1 MKEIVLGGRVLI
13 TGRGSL
19 DSIKNLNAARA
30 FIVIGGSAM
39 QKSGVIDRIHELL
52 RAVGC
57 SCEVFSGVS
66 PNPDPQIVMAGVERM
81 REFRP
86 DTVIAVGG
94 GSPIDAAKVMAL
106 LYEYP
111 TNNFVELLE
120 GPLPSSRKLVR
131 LVAIPST
138 SGTGAEVTKAA
149 VITFTDRNLKI
160 GLKSEALVPDVAI
173 LDAELT
179 MTMPPNIVAET
190 GMDAVT
196 HAVECYTNPSL
207 DDFTEPLA
215 REAVAGLFEWLPVS
229 YGEKTLESREKVHNY
244 QCMAGLAFTNVGLG
258 MAHGIAHAIG
268 GKFGLGHGLINAIAL
283 PEVLEYNS
291 RDAEVA
297 RRLERLAQTIGA
309 RSFVEAVRKLNRLMG
324 IPVSFQA
331 AGLNE
336 DAFKQALPELVAN
349 SLQGST
355 RVNPVKITAEDM
367 AVLLDRLYR
376 GQ

>member
-1 MKEIVLGGRVLI
+1 
-13 TGRGSL
+13 
-19 DSIKNLNAARA
+19 
-30 FIVIGGSAM
+30 
-39 QKSGVIDRIHELL
+39 
-52 RAVGC
+52 
-57 SCEVFSGVS
+57 
-66 PNPDPQIVMAGVERM
+66 
-81 REFRP
+81 
-86 DTVIAVGG
+86 
-94 GSPIDAAKVMAL
+94 
-106 LYEYP
+106 
-111 TNNFVELLE
+111 
-120 GPLPSSRKLVR
+120 
-131 LVAIPST
+131 
-138 SGTGAEVTKAA
+138 
-149 VITFTDRNLKI
+149 
-160 GLKSEALVPDVAI
+160 
-173 LDAELT
+173 
-179 MTMPPNIVAET
+179 
-190 GMDAVT
+190 
-196 HAVECYTNPSL
+196 
-207 DDFTEPLA
+207 
-215 REAVAGLFEWLPVS
+215 
-229 YGEKTLESREKVHNY
+229 
-244 QCMAGLAFTNVGLG
+244 MAGLAFTNVGLG